1 MELVQLEMIANF
13 KLYIYIYIK
22 YFYDKLMYC
31 MNKVVNY

>member
-13 KLYIYIYIK
+13 KLYIYIY
-22 YFYDKLMYC
+22 FYDKLMYC